1 MASDREWREAWLGA
15 ERYAFGDAAPD
26 RDPATTLQ
34 ALLARAPTGLE
45 VDRYGGGEL
54 AERLERRVS
63 ELLGKEAAV
72 WMPSGTM
79 AQQIALRIHA
89 DRTGRTVVAFHPQCH
104 LEAHE
109 ESAYRVLHGLRATL
123 LGGRERLIETTDV
136 EELREP
142 IAALVLELPQRD
154 LGGQLPP
161 WDDLVAT
168 CDTARGR
175 GAALH
180 LDGAR
185 LWQCGPFYER
195 PPAEIAAL
203 FDTVYVSFYKNL
215 GAPAGC
221 ALAGPED
228 VIREA
233 RVWQIRHGGRLFSAY
248 PYLLAAEVGLDEH
261 LPRIPELVAR
271 ARLAGEALAAID
283 DVTVVPGPPHTAMLH
298 VIVRRPLEALNHAVY
313 ELTRESRIWFSG
325 EFRATGDPGSQRCE
339 LSATAANLA
348 VPVDEVI
355 ELWSELLRRAA
366 NVQAEDV
373 RPGSSP

>member
-1 MASDREWREAWLGA
+1 MASDREWREAWLEA
-15 ERYAFGDAAPD
+15 ERYAFGDAATE

-34 ALLARAPTGLE
+34 ALLARAPDGLD

-54 AERLERRVS
+54 AERLERRVAD
-63 ELLGKEAAV
+63 LLGKEASV

-89 DRTGRTVVAFHPQCH
+89 ERAGRSVVAFHPQCH

-109 ESAYRVLHGLRATL
+109 EGAYHVLHGLRATL
-123 LGGRERLIETTDV
+123 LGGRERLIETKDV

-142 IAALVLELPQRD
+142 IAALLLELPQRD

-168 CDTARGR
+168 CEAARAR
-175 GAALH
+175 RAALH

-195 PPAEIAAL
+195 PLEQIAAL
-203 FDTVYVSFYKNL
+203 FDTVYVSFYKDL

-233 RVWQIRHGGRLFSAY
+233 RVWQIRHGGRLFRAY
-248 PYLLAAEVGLDEH
+248 PYLLAAELGLDER
-261 LPRIPELVAR
+261 LPRMPELVER
-271 ARLAGEALAAID
+271 AHSAGEALAAID
-283 DVTVVPGPPHTAMLH
+283 DVTVVPDPPQAAMMH
-298 VIVRRPLEALNHAVY
+298 VIVRRPLEALNDAVY
-313 ELTRESRIWFSG
+313 DVTRASRIWLSSLFN
-325 EFRATGDPGSQRCE
+325 ATGDPGSQRCE
-339 LSATAANLA
+339 LSVSTANLA
-348 VPVDEVI
+348 VPIDEVV
-355 ELWSELLRRAA
+355 ELWGELLQRAA
-366 NVQAEDV
+366 DA
-373 RPGSSP
+373 

>member
-1 MASDREWREAWLGA
+1 MASDREWREAWLEA
-15 ERYAFGDAAPD
+15 DRYAFGEAALE
-26 RDPATTLQ
+26 RDPAAMLQ
-34 ALLARAPTGLE
+34 ALLVRAPDGFD

-54 AERLERRVS
+54 AERLERRVA

-89 DRTGRTVVAFHPQCH
+89 ERTGRSVVAFHPQCH

-109 ESAYRVLHGLRATL
+109 EGAYRVLHKLRATL
-123 LGGRERLIETTDV
+123 LGGRERLIETKDV

-142 IAALVLELPQRD
+142 IAALLLELPQRD

-168 CDTARGR
+168 CEAARVC

-185 LWQCGPFYER
+185 LWQCGPFYGR
-195 PPAEIAAL
+195 TLAEIAAL
-203 FDTVYVSFYKNL
+203 FDTVYVSFYKDL

-221 ALAGPED
+221 ALAGPQD
-228 VIREA
+228 VIQEA
-233 RVWQIRHGGRLFSAY
+233 RVWQIRHGGRLFRAY
-248 PYLLAAEVGLDEH
+248 PYLLAAELGVDER
-261 LPRIPELVAR
+261 LPRMPELVER

-283 DVTVVPGPPHTAMLH
+283 DVTVVPDPPQAAMLH
-298 VIVRRPLEALNHAVY
+298 VIVRRPLEALNDAVY
-313 ELTRESRIWFSG
+313 EVTRESRIWFSS
-325 EFRATGDPGSQRCE
+325 EFSATGDPGSQRCE
-339 LSATAANLA
+339 LSLTAANLA
-348 VPVDEVI
+348 VPIDEVV
-355 ELWSELLRRAA
+355 ELWSELLERAA
-366 NVQAEDV
+366 D
-373 RPGSSP
+373 G